1 MLFMRRLPNL
11 ARLKVFEAAARL
23 ESFTLAADELHL
35 TQSAVSHQIRELEEY
50 FGRKLFERRNRR
62 VEPTS
67 QGKRLLQGLSRVFDA
82 LEAACAE
89 VALPGN
95 DQILALHCAPSFAV
109 KVLGPLLPQFMKVHP
124 DITIRLTTGAEPMD
138 LNLAREI
145 DVAISYGSARQVPG
159 VQVQPLGDEEIVP
172 LVAPMLLGKGR
183 DALDA
188 LLNLPLIDS
197 PLSQVGWSDWFE
209 RNGLTL
215 PQRPRPSFDRA
226 ALVIAAAADGMG
238 IALESARL
246 AERELRRGEL
256 VVLGAGQFTPVRLPM
271 HFLSIRTPE
280 LKTERVRAF
289 STWLQMHLAEDARG

>member
-1 MLFMRRLPNL
+1 MRRLPNL
-11 ARLKVFEAAARL
+11 ARLRVFEAAARL

-35 TQSAVSHQIRELEEY
+35 TQSAVSHQIRDLEDY
-50 FGRKLFERRNRR
+50 FGRKLFVRRNRR
-62 VEPTS
+62 VEPTA
-67 QGKRLLQGLSRVFDA
+67 QGRRLLQGLSRVFDA

-89 VALPGN
+89 VALPDH

-109 KVLGPLLPQFMKVHP
+109 KVLGPLLPQFMKAHP
-124 DITIRLTTGAEPMD
+124 HITIRLTTGADPMD
-138 LNLAREI
+138 LNLAREVDI
-145 DVAISYGSARQVPG
+145 AISYGSAREVPG
-159 VQVQPLGDEEIVP
+159 VLVQALGDEDIVP
-172 LVAPMLLGKGR
+172 LISPTLLSDNQ

-226 ALVIAAAADGMG
+226 ALVISAAADGMG

-256 VVLGAGQFTPVRLPM
+256 VVLGDGRFEPVRLPM
-271 HFLSIRTPE
+271 HYLSVRTPE
-280 LKTERVRAF
+280 LKTERVRVF
-289 STWLQMHLAEDARG
+289 SDWLQARLAAS

>member
-1 MLFMRRLPNL
+1 MRRLPNL
-11 ARLKVFEAAARL
+11 ARLRVFEAAARL

-35 TQSAVSHQIRELEEY
+35 TQSAVSHQIRDLEDY
-50 FGRKLFERRNRR
+50 FGRKLFVRRNRR
-62 VEPTS
+62 VEPTA
-67 QGKRLLQGLSRVFDA
+67 QGRRLLQGLSRVFDA

-89 VALPGN
+89 VALPDH

-109 KVLGPLLPQFMKVHP
+109 KVLGPLLPQFMKAHP
-124 DITIRLTTGAEPMD
+124 HITIRLTTGADPMD
-138 LNLAREI
+138 LNLAREVDI
-145 DVAISYGSARQVPG
+145 AISYGSAREVPG
-159 VQVQPLGDEEIVP
+159 VLVQALGDEDIVP
-172 LVAPMLLGKGR
+172 LISPTLLSDGQ

-256 VVLGAGQFTPVRLPM
+256 VVLGDGRFEPVRLAM
-271 HFLSIRTPE
+271 HYLSVRTPE
-280 LKTERVRAF
+280 IKTERVRVF
-289 STWLQMHLAEDARG
+289 SDWLQARLAAS

>member
-1 MLFMRRLPNL
+1 MRRLPNL
-11 ARLKVFEAAARL
+11 ARLRVFEAAARL

-35 TQSAVSHQIRELEEY
+35 TQSAVSHQIRDLEDY
-50 FGRKLFERRNRR
+50 FGRKLFVRRNRR
-62 VEPTS
+62 VEPTA
-67 QGKRLLQGLSRVFDA
+67 QGRRLLQGLSRVFDA

-89 VALPGN
+89 VALPDH

-109 KVLGPLLPQFMKVHP
+109 KVLGPLLPQFMKAHP
-124 DITIRLTTGAEPMD
+124 HITIRLTTGADPMD
-138 LNLAREI
+138 LNLAREVDI
-145 DVAISYGSARQVPG
+145 AISYGSAREVPG
-159 VQVQPLGDEEIVP
+159 VLVQALGDEDIVP
-172 LVAPMLLGKGR
+172 LISPTLLSDGQ

-226 ALVIAAAADGMG
+226 ALVISAAADGMG

-256 VVLGAGQFTPVRLPM
+256 VVLGDGRFEPVRLPM
-271 HFLSIRTPE
+271 HYLSVRSPE
-280 LKTERVRAF
+280 IKTERVRVF
-289 STWLQMHLAEDARG
+289 SDWLQARLAAS

>member
-1 MLFMRRLPNL
+1 MRRLPNL
-11 ARLKVFEAAARL
+11 ARLRVFEAAARL

-35 TQSAVSHQIRELEEY
+35 TQSAVSHQIRDLEDY
-50 FGRKLFERRNRR
+50 FGRKLFVRRNRR
-62 VEPTS
+62 VEPTA
-67 QGKRLLQGLSRVFDA
+67 QGRRLLQGLSRVFDA

-89 VALPGN
+89 VALPDH

-109 KVLGPLLPQFMKVHP
+109 KVLGPLLPQFMKAHP
-124 DITIRLTTGAEPMD
+124 HITIRLTTGADPMD
-138 LNLAREI
+138 LNLAREVDI
-145 DVAISYGSARQVPG
+145 AISYGSAREVPG
-159 VQVQPLGDEEIVP
+159 VLVQALGDEDIVP
-172 LVAPMLLGKGR
+172 LISPTLLSDGQ

-226 ALVIAAAADGMG
+226 ALVISAAADGMG
-238 IALESARL
+238 IAMESARL

-256 VVLGAGQFTPVRLPM
+256 VVLGDGRFEPVRLPM
-271 HFLSIRTPE
+271 HYLSVRTPE
-280 LKTERVRAF
+280 IKTERVRVF
-289 STWLQMHLAEDARG
+289 SDWLQARLAAS

>member
-1 MLFMRRLPNL
+1 MRRLPNL
-11 ARLKVFEAAARL
+11 ARLRVFEAAARL

-35 TQSAVSHQIRELEEY
+35 TQSAVSHQIRDLEDY
-50 FGRKLFERRNRR
+50 FGRKLFVRRNRR
-62 VEPTS
+62 VEPTA
-67 QGKRLLQGLSRVFDA
+67 QGRRLLQGLSRVFDA

-89 VALPGN
+89 VALPDH

-109 KVLGPLLPQFMKVHP
+109 KVLGPLLPQFMKAHP
-124 DITIRLTTGAEPMD
+124 HITIRLTTGADPMD
-138 LNLAREI
+138 LNLAREVDI
-145 DVAISYGSARQVPG
+145 AISYGSAREVPG
-159 VQVQPLGDEEIVP
+159 VLVQALGDEDIVP
-172 LVAPMLLGKGR
+172 LISPTLLSDGQ

-226 ALVIAAAADGMG
+226 ALVISAAADGMG

-256 VVLGAGQFTPVRLPM
+256 VVLGDGRFEPVRLPM
-271 HFLSIRTPE
+271 HYLSVRTPE
-280 LKTERVRAF
+280 IKTERVRVF
-289 STWLQMHLAEDARG
+289 SDWLQARLAAS

>member
-1 MLFMRRLPNL
+1 MRRLPNL
-11 ARLKVFEAAARL
+11 ARLRVFEAAARL

-35 TQSAVSHQIRELEEY
+35 TQSAVSHQIRDLEDY
-50 FGRKLFERRNRR
+50 FGRKLFVRRNRR
-62 VEPTS
+62 VEPTA
-67 QGKRLLQGLSRVFDA
+67 QGRRLLQGLSRVFDA

-89 VALPGN
+89 VALPDH

-109 KVLGPLLPQFMKVHP
+109 KVLGPLLPHFMKAHP
-124 DITIRLTTGAEPMD
+124 HITIRLTTGADPMD
-138 LNLAREI
+138 LNLAREVDI
-145 DVAISYGSARQVPG
+145 AISYGSAREAPG
-159 VQVQPLGDEEIVP
+159 VLVQALSDEDIVP
-172 LVAPMLLGKGR
+172 LISPSLLSDDQ

-226 ALVIAAAADGMG
+226 ALVISAAADGMG

-256 VVLGAGQFTPVRLPM
+256 VILGDGRFEPVRLAM
-271 HFLSIRTPE
+271 HYLSVRTPE
-280 LKTERVRAF
+280 IKTERVRVF
-289 STWLQMHLAEDARG
+289 IDWLQARLAAS

>member
-1 MLFMRRLPNL
+1 MRRLPNL
-11 ARLKVFEAAARL
+11 ARLRVFEAAARL

-35 TQSAVSHQIRELEEY
+35 TQSAVSHQIRDLEDY
-50 FGRKLFERRNRR
+50 FGRKLFVRRNRR
-62 VEPTS
+62 VEPTA
-67 QGKRLLQGLSRVFDA
+67 QGRRLLQGLSRVFDA

-89 VALPGN
+89 VALPDH

-109 KVLGPLLPQFMKVHP
+109 KVLGPLLPQFMKAHP
-124 DITIRLTTGAEPMD
+124 HITIRLTTGADPMD
-138 LNLAREI
+138 LNLAREVDI
-145 DVAISYGSARQVPG
+145 AISYGSAREVPG
-159 VQVQPLGDEEIVP
+159 VLVQALGDEDIVP
-172 LVAPMLLGKGR
+172 LISPTLLSDGQ

-256 VVLGAGQFTPVRLPM
+256 VVLGDGRFEPVRLPM
-271 HFLSIRTPE
+271 HYLSVRTPE
-280 LKTERVRAF
+280 IKTERVRVF
-289 STWLQMHLAEDARG
+289 SDWLQARLAAS

>member
-1 MLFMRRLPNL
+1 MRRLPNL
-11 ARLKVFEAAARL
+11 ARLRVFEAAARL

-35 TQSAVSHQIRELEEY
+35 TQSAVSHQIRDLEDY
-50 FGRKLFERRNRR
+50 FGRKLFVRRNRR
-62 VEPTS
+62 VEPTA
-67 QGKRLLQGLSRVFDA
+67 QGRRLLQGLSRVFDA

-89 VALPGN
+89 VALPDH

-109 KVLGPLLPQFMKVHP
+109 KVLGPLLPQFMKAHP
-124 DITIRLTTGAEPMD
+124 HITIRLTTGADPMD
-138 LNLAREI
+138 LNLAREVDI
-145 DVAISYGSARQVPG
+145 AISYGSAREVPG
-159 VQVQPLGDEEIVP
+159 VLVQALGDEDIVP
-172 LVAPMLLGKGR
+172 LISPALLRDGQ

-209 RNGLTL
+209 RNGLAL

-226 ALVIAAAADGMG
+226 ALVISAAADGMG

-256 VVLGAGQFTPVRLPM
+256 VVLGDGRFEPVRLPM
-271 HFLSIRTPE
+271 HYLSVRTPE
-280 LKTERVRAF
+280 IKTERVRVF
-289 STWLQMHLAEDARG
+289 SDWLQARLAAS

>member
-1 MLFMRRLPNL
+1 MRRLPNL
-11 ARLKVFEAAARL
+11 ARLRVFEAAARL

-35 TQSAVSHQIRELEEY
+35 TQSAVSHQIRDLEDY
-50 FGRKLFERRNRR
+50 FGRKLFVRRNRR
-62 VEPTS
+62 VEPTA
-67 QGKRLLQGLSRVFDA
+67 QGRRLLQGLSRVFDA

-89 VALPGN
+89 VALPDH

-109 KVLGPLLPQFMKVHP
+109 KVLGPLLPQFMKAHP
-124 DITIRLTTGAEPMD
+124 HITIRLTTGADPMD
-138 LNLAREI
+138 LNLAREVDI
-145 DVAISYGSARQVPG
+145 AISYGSAREVPG
-159 VQVQPLGDEEIVP
+159 VLVQALGDEDIVP
-172 LVAPMLLGKGR
+172 LISPTLLSDGQ

-226 ALVIAAAADGMG
+226 ALVISAAADGMG

-256 VVLGAGQFTPVRLPM
+256 VVLGDGRFEPIRLAM
-271 HFLSIRTPE
+271 HYLSVRTPE
-280 LKTERVRAF
+280 IKTERVRVF
-289 STWLQMHLAEDARG
+289 SDWLQARLAAS